1 MPIDIEVAQNLIKEA
16 KDRGK
21 GRNFRQTIDVTF
33 NLKEFDIKDQKNRV
47 NEDVLLPNGRGRDL
61 KICVIAGGDMA
72 LRAKELRAGVLNRQ
86 DLDSISQDKKKVK
99 EIASEYDYFIAQ
111 VDMMSL
117 VGRSLGSVLGPRG
130 KMPKPVPPNASIDAL
145 IERLSKTVTIRT
157 QRDQPIINS
166 SVGTEAMEDGDLA
179 ENLRSLVEAVERSL
193 PRAEQNID
201 SIVVKTTMGP
211 PITAP

>member
-16 KDRGK
+16 KDKGK

-47 NEDVLLPNGRGRDL
+47 NEDVLLPNGRGRDV

-72 LRAKELRAGVLNRQ
+72 LRAKELGARVLNRQ
-86 DLDSISQDKKKVK
+86 NLDSISKNKKQVKV
-99 EIASEYDYFIAQ
+99 IAAEYDYFIAQ

-130 KMPKPVPPNASIDAL
+130 KMPKPVPPNASIDGI

-166 SVGTEAMEDGDLA
+166 SIGTEAMEDKKLA
-179 ENLRSLVEAVERSL
+179 ENLRSLVEAVERTL

-211 PITAP
+211 PIKAP